1 MTDSTLA
8 WNAALSRWDPQT
20 MYSWDWVGD
29 EAPSSPSSFWISPS
43 RATMTPKMSPLATDG
58 LTTRRAIHAGELRRH
73 CAGAMVHVDYGN
85 PTYPP
90 FQVMLPGIGDDG
102 STPLRNTWGYYL
114 LTGPGTTPLSGSLTG
129 ARRLFDFIR
138 SPIKWDDPYAFG
150 NVQPNYLAHKYG
162 IKLLGGVDVP
172 GNELTALARIQGGY
186 LGPVTILGESF
197 PALTPPQV
205 FEGLECANEPGFNDA
220 ALSLQVARVRDYMR
234 SNSAWDTVPIVL
246 PSLLNPADIATWGD
260 QRTHGGGRTATMASN
275 PHPYAGGYPP
285 DAGDPDGDR
294 AVYALQW
301 QQGAPGQPIWA
312 TECGYHNTETTTN
325 PHPGVSVAVAHAS
338 YTIRMLLNNAWTWP
352 RGSRS
357 IVYQL
362 VEAFGVHDPN
372 NGETTFG
379 LIDTTT
385 NPWTPKPAYG
395 ALRAL
400 LLSME
405 DGDALGDGAV
415 PFAFSGGVGST
426 QVVPVFFSDGR
437 FGAWLWD
444 SRMIYNR
451 DTHTAIPVADTS
463 LSVVVPAGVGG
474 VYQVDPI
481 ATGTTRATLTPA
493 GGAVTVACS
502 ATNPKLV
509 VMTP

>member
-29 EAPSSPSSFWISPS
+29 EAPSSPSSFWISPA

-85 PTYPP
+85 P
-90 FQVMLPGIGDDG
+90 
-102 STPLRNTWGYYL
+102 
-114 LTGPGTTPLSGSLTG
+114 
-129 ARRLFDFIR
+129 
-138 SPIKWDDPYAFG
+138 
-150 NVQPNYLAHKYG
+150 

-172 GNELTALARIQGGY
+172 GNELTALSRIQGGY

-246 PSLLNPADIATWGD
+246 PSLLNPADVATWGD
-260 QRTHGGGRTATMASN
+260 QRTHGGGRTAPLVSD
-275 PHPYAGGYPP
+275 PHPYAGGLPP
-285 DAGDPDGDR
+285 DAGNPDGDR

-301 QQGAPGQPIWA
+301 QQGSPGQPIWA
-312 TECGYHNTETTTN
+312 GECGYHNTETTTN
-325 PHPGVSVAVAHAS
+325 PHPGVSLAAHAS

-357 IVYQL
+357 VVYQL
-362 VEAFGVHDPN
+362 VEGFGVHDPN

-385 NPWTPKPAYG
+385 RPWTPKSTYW

-426 QVVPVFFSDGR
+426 QVVPVFFADGR
-437 FGAWLWD
+437 WGAWLWD

-481 ATGTTRATLTPA
+481 ATGTTRATLTPS